1 MLDYH
6 LTFIYLLIPP
16 FSSRKQYDDSLSF
29 NFLY

>member
-6 LTFIYLLIPP
+6 LSFIDLLIPP
-16 FSSRKQYDDSLSF
+16 FSSRKQYDDLLF

>member
-6 LTFIYLLIPP
+6 LTFIDLLIPP
-16 FSSRKQYDDSLSF
+16 LSRRKQYDDLSF

>member
-6 LTFIYLLIPP
+6 LTFLDLLIPP
-16 FSSRKQYDDSLSF
+16 FSSRKQYDDLSF